1 MNIKDY
7 FKDTTAEKSLIVIH
21 ILFNLAVLAQ
31 VYGKNDLL
39 DTLSK
44 SIGYKLGMKE
54 YWYVSLFV
62 IGVIFFTIYSKR
74 DDTKPVKKLD
84 KDGNSIPK
92 EDGTDE
98 TEDKKLYATPEL
110 KNIFYSIIAL
120 TGIHLLVSAV
130 MSYVYTVEKPPK
142 FLKDI
147 VDNYDKKLWF
157 VSLFVL
163 VLMASRYFGKY
174 APEYEKMGHPD
185 SEPGHHGGVEGMEH
199 PDSEPGHHGG
209 VEKMTHRE
217 SGKKHKN
224 KKKKTGTRPYN
235 EPEPEKE
242 PGILDKIKNFLGQ

>member
-1 MNIKDY
+1 MDIKKY
-7 FKDTTAEKSLIVIH
+7 FEDTTAEKSLIVIH

-74 DDTKPVKKLD
+74 DDTKPDGEKQKFD
-84 KDGNSIPK
+84 KDGNPVMK
-92 EDGTDE
+92 DGQKVME
-98 TEDKKLYATPEL
+98 TNYEKAYATPEL
-110 KNIFYSIIAL
+110 KNLYYSIIAL
-120 TGIHLLVSAV
+120 TSIHLLVSAV

-142 FLKDI
+142 SLKDI
-147 VDNYDKKLWF
+147 VDKYDKKLWF

-174 APEYEKMGHPD
+174 APEYEKM
-185 SEPGHHGGVEGMEH
+185 EH

-209 VEKMTHRE
+209 VEKMTLPGT
-217 SGKKHKN
+217 GKKHKN

-235 EPEPEKE
+235 EPEPEPE
-242 PGILDKIKNFLGQ
+242 PGILDKIKNLFVL

>member
-1 MNIKDY
+1 MNIKEY

-39 DTLSK
+39 DTLSE

-74 DDTKPVKKLD
+74 DDTTSVPD
-84 KDGNSIPK
+84 PTK
-92 EDGTDE
+92 EDPKKTKDE
-98 TEDKKLYATPEL
+98 KLYATPEL
-110 KNIFYSIIAL
+110 KNLYYSIIAL
-120 TGIHLLVSAV
+120 TSIHLLVSGL

-142 FLKDI
+142 SLKDI
-147 VDNYDKKLWF
+147 VDKYDKKLWF

-185 SEPGHHGGVEGMEH
+185 SEPKQHGGVEGMSH

-209 VEKMTHRE
+209 VEKMTFRKSE
-217 SGKKHKN
+217 QRDKN
-224 KKKKTGTRPYN
+224 RKNHSRNRPLN
-235 EPEPEKE
+235 EQEPE
-242 PGILDKIKNFLGQ
+242 PGILDKIKNLFII

>member
-1 MNIKDY
+1 MNIKEY

-74 DDTKPVKKLD
+74 DEKTKKPDPKDSNATVPV
-84 KDGNSIPK
+84 P
-92 EDGTDE
+92 E
-98 TEDKKLYATPEL
+98 YATPEL

-163 VLMASRYFGKY
+163 VLMASRYFGFMGY
-174 APEYEKMGHPD
+174 YDAPTYERMGHPD
-185 SEPGHHGGVEGMEH
+185 SEPGHHGGVEGM
-199 PDSEPGHHGG
+199 SF
-209 VEKMTHRE
+209 RE
-217 SGKKHKN
+217 SGTANKN
-224 KKKKTGTRPYN
+224 KKNHSGTRPYN

>member
-1 MNIKDY
+1 MTIKQY
-7 FKDTTAEKSLIVIH
+7 FEDTTAEKSLIIIH
-21 ILFNLAVLAQ
+21 ILFNLAVLAE

-62 IGVIFFTIYSKR
+62 IGVIFATIYSKR
-74 DDTKPVKKLD
+74 DKTNPKPDGEKPKLDAEGKPVI
-84 KDGNSIPK
+84 KDGK
-92 EDGTDE
+92 EVME
-98 TEDKKLYATPEL
+98 PIFKKEYATPEL
-110 KNIFYSIIAL
+110 KNLYYSIIAL
-120 TGIHLLVSAV
+120 TFIHLLVSGLV
-130 MSYVYTVEKPPK
+130 SYVYTVEKPPK
-142 FLKDI
+142 SLKDI
-147 VDNYDKKLWF
+147 VDKYDKKLWF

-174 APEYEKMGHPD
+174 APEYEK
-185 SEPGHHGGVEGMEH
+185 MEH

-242 PGILDKIKNFLGQ
+242 PGILDKIKNLLGQ